1 MGGARDYLN
10 GGKMKDFEKLY
21 EATTKLVSTSLK
33 VKDDLKKMFKQN
45 GYI

>member
-33 VKDDLKKMFKQN
+33 VKDDLKDV
-45 GYI
+45 